1 MDNIITKLD
10 VNRYF
15 IEHREGSNI
24 LKIMEDLNQKQKKW
38 VDKTHFKF
46 RGKTEQSA
54 IKIWGI
60 YETSYS
66 RVDQVKFVEDN
77 P

>member
-38 VDKTHFKF
+38 VDETHFKY
-46 RGKTEQSA
+46 REKTEQNA
-54 IKIWGI
+54 IKIWGA
-60 YETSYS
+60 YETNYS
-66 RVDQVKFVEDN
+66 RVDQVKFVWDN